1 MKTRDRIL
9 HKSLE
14 LFNELGEPNVTTLL
28 ISDELDISPGN
39 LYYHFKSKTDILTNL
54 FEWYENEMCE
64 LLEAPNA
71 APDIEDQ
78 WFFLHLIFENIEK
91 YQFLY
96 KDIVHVLGQHDNIKQ
111 RFYKIVQKKK
121 KATLRNLKGLQEQGI
136 IEANDDE
143 LEALCE
149 NIVLTATFWINY
161 CIVSRNKNLSEG
173 MLARGVYQVISLV
186 APLLDKEQRLQ
197 LNELKQ
203 AYL

>member
-1 MKTRDRIL
+1 
-9 HKSLE
+9 
-14 LFNELGEPNVTTLL
+14 
-28 ISDELDISPGN
+28 
-39 LYYHFKSKTDILTNL
+39 
-54 FEWYENEMCE
+54 MCE